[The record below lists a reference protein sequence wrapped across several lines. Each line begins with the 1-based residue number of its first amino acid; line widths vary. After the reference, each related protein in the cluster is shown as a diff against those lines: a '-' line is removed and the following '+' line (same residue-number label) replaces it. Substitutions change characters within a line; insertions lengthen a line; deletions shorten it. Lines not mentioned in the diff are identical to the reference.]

1 MLHCNA
7 LCVPDDDFDNNDDN
21 DDENYEKDDNSN
33 DESLKRERIF
43 RKRAEAAK
51 LPPKCYFLC
60 SRCVLDVY

>member
-1 MLHCNA
+1 MTILTTT
-7 LCVPDDDFDNNDDN
+7 DDN
-21 DDENYEKDDNSN
+21 GDENYEKDDNSN